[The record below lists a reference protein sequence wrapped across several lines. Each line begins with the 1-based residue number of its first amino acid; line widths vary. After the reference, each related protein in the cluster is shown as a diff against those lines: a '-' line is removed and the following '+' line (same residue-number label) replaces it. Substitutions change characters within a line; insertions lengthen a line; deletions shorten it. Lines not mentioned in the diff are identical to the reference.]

1 MYYFLDVDGVL
12 NRESD
17 WKNPFTINQ
26 QCLKNFVKLIKK
38 DKDPH
43 IVLSSTWRVGFTNR
57 GEVGN
62 GNKLTK
68 ALGEYGLCIDGCTP
82 VSNKTRQE
90 EIEFYIRRNGI
101 VKYLVLDDDASLF
114 PEAERLCVYFTNY
127 KTGITEQ
134 DVKQIAKKYLK

>member
-1 MYYFLDVDGVL
+1 M
-12 NRESD
+12 
-17 WKNPFTINQ
+17 
-26 QCLKNFVKLIKK
+26 
-38 DKDPH
+38 
-43 IVLSSTWRVGFTNR
+43 
-57 GEVGN
+57 
-62 GNKLTK
+62 TK

-82 VSNKTRQE
+82 VSNKTRQK

-101 VKYLVLDDDASLF
+101 VKYLVLDDDVSLF